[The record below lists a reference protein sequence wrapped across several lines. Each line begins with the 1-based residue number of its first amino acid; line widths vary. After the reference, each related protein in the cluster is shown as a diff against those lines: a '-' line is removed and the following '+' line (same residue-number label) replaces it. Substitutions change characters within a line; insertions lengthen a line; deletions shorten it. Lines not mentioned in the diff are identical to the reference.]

1 MNTSLAFRTRI
12 GLAIAI
18 GVIGALGSTL
28 AAASK
33 TADLTVNASVANNC
47 TISTGAIAFGPYDP
61 VGANATAGSGDLSG
75 NGHVYV
81 ACTKGA
87 AATIDLGNGGA
98 ADANSRR
105 LTSGADTLTYQ
116 LYRSDGST
124 VWGAGSGT
132 GGVTYNSTSKT
143 QTDLVV
149 VGKVAG
155 GQDVAAGTY
164 TNTIVAT
171 VNF

>member
-1 MNTSLAFRTRI
+1 MNTSHAIGTR
-12 GLAIAI
+12 GRLAIAI
-18 GVIGALGSTL
+18 GVIGALGSAL
-28 AAASK
+28 AAANK
-33 TADLTVNASVANNC
+33 TADLNVNASVANNC
-47 TISTGAIAFGPYDP
+47 TLTTGAIAFGAYDP
-61 VGANATAGSGDLSG
+61 VGANATAGTGDLTG

-105 LTSGADTLTYQ
+105 LTSGANNLTYQ
-116 LYRSDGST
+116 LYRSDGTT
-124 VWGAGSGT
+124 VWGAGAAT
-132 GGVTYNSTSKT
+132 GGVTYSSTSKA

-149 VGKVAG
+149 VGKVPG
-155 GQDVAAGTY
+155 GQDVPAGTY